1 MMLSSKNVGEAP
13 PPRTAFVRACKGP
26 PHTYSGTDST
36 KTYIYVLVSFY
47 VYNNELHN
55 SFN

>member
-36 KTYIYVLVSFY
+36 KTYIYVLVSLY